1 VRTEEELLEIQ
12 NLTVDYR
19 ARRGKGYLRAVDDV
33 SLTVKRGQTV
43 GLVGESGSGK
53 STLGRALLGL
63 VPIAHGE
70 VRFEG
75 RDITSVGRKQRR
87 ALSRDLQVVFQ
98 DPYSSLNPVKRIG
111 DTLVEPLLV
120 HESLDRSSARIRA
133 TEALERVGL
142 PASTLERYPAQFS
155 GGQRQRIAIA
165 RALIV
170 SPRLVICDEP
180 VSALDLS
187 VQAQVLNLLAEIQEQ
202 QGLSYLFI
210 AHDLAVVAYLCDEIA
225 VLYAGR
231 LMEIG
236 PAEDVYRHPAHPYT
250 RALLD
255 AAPLPDP
262 AAQRRRQRPARETTA
277 ATARRL
283 RRADNP
289 SCLFADRC
297 PHVIEICRARRPELV
312 AGRAACHRY
321 QELNRE

>member
-1 VRTEEELLEIQ
+1 MSEQQQLLEIQ

-19 ARRGKGYLRAVDDV
+19 ARRGKGHLRAVDDV
-33 SLTVKRGQTV
+33 SLTVEQGQTV

-87 ALSRDLQVVFQ
+87 AISRDLQVVFQ

-111 DTLVEPLLV
+111 DTLIEPLLV
-120 HESLDRSSARIRA
+120 HESLDRTAARTRA
-133 TEALERVGL
+133 AEALERVGL

-187 VQAQVLNLLAEIQEQ
+187 VQAQVLNLLAEVQAQ

-210 AHDLAVVAYLCDEIA
+210 AHDLAVVAYLCDVIA

-236 PAEDVYRHPAHPYT
+236 PAEEIYRHPAHPYT
-250 RALLD
+250 QSLLD
-255 AAPLPDP
+255 AAPIPDP
-262 AAQRRRQRPARETTA
+262 AAQRRRQRHVSDTTPTTA
-277 ATARRL
+277 GRPSKAG
-283 RRADNP
+283 NP
-289 SCLFADRC
+289 GCLFADRC
-297 PHVIEICRARRPELV
+297 PHVIEICRIRRPELV

-321 QELNRE
+321 QELTRE